1 MNFLENLY
9 YGNIQPYELPPYNS
23 EKYQTALKIFAECE
37 EELKKILSGNEKT
50 LFLKLINAH
59 EVLLLDSNAGNFAK
73 GCRFAIE
80 LLRDCFS
87 EEW

>member
-37 EELKKILSGNEKT
+37 EELKKYFQATK
-50 LFLKLINAH
+50 KLY
-59 EVLLLDSNAGNFAK
+59 F
-73 GCRFAIE
+73 
-80 LLRDCFS
+80 
-87 EEW
+87 